1 MGHSVYSGDKLYW
14 HLERSKQIV
23 HYAII
28 IKEQAHCLFIAA
40 ISNFLYSACRHVAI
54 S

>member
-1 MGHSVYSGDKLYW
+1 MGHSVYSVGKLHW

-28 IKEQAHCLFIAA
+28 INEQAQCLLIAA
-40 ISNFLYSACRHVAI
+40 ISNFL
-54 S
+54 